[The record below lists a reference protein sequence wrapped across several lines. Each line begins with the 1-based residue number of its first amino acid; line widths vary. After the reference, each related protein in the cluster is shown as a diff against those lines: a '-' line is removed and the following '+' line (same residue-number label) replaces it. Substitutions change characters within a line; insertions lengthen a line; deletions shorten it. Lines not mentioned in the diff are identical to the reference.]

1 MKPTHAHGWQVNSHP
16 RHTEKV
22 IWNNKVGITV
32 LGEMAITIL
41 AGGTGSVK
49 LVRGMV
55 SQKSKLNIISNVGDN
70 YWLYGM
76 YVCPDIDTIVYGLA
90 DLLDQERGWG
100 IKKDTFN
107 FLRQMEIFGE
117 EAWFRIGDRDAA
129 THLVRTN
136 MLKNGK
142 NLTEIIKWM
151 CEKFAVSANIIP
163 VTDNSVETRIITDKG
178 ELHLQEYWVKHR
190 GRDPV
195 EGIQYIGADKA
206 RPNPEA
212 VNAIHDAEMVILSPG
227 NPLTSIGPML
237 QIKGIRKEL
246 VKAKKKVVAVSPF
259 IGGSAISGPA
269 AKYMQ
274 AAGMEANAYGL
285 AKMYSDVCS
294 NMVVDAKDRLLAKK
308 IQNLDMRVFET
319 RITMKNK
326 AAEDRLANF
335 ILKQVHV

>member
-1 MKPTHAHGWQVNSHP
+1 M
-16 RHTEKV
+16 
-22 IWNNKVGITV
+22 ITV
-32 LGEMAITIL
+32 L

-49 LVRGMV
+49 IVRGFV
-55 SQKSKLNIISNVGDN
+55 SQESKVNVISNVGDN
-70 YWLYGM
+70 YWLYGL

-107 FLRQMEIFGE
+107 FLRQMEVFGE
-117 EAWFRIGDRDAA
+117 ETWFRVGDRDAA
-129 THLVRTN
+129 THLIRTN

-142 NLTEIIKWM
+142 NLSDITKWM
-151 CEKFAVSANIIP
+151 CEKFAVSANVIP
-163 VTDNSVETRIITDKG
+163 VTDNTIETRINTNKG

-190 GRDPV
+190 GMDPV

-212 VNAIHDAEMVILSPG
+212 INAIHDAEMVILAPG

-246 VKAKKKVVAVSPF
+246 SKIKRKVVAISPL
-259 IGGSAISGPA
+259 IGDNAISGPA

-274 AAGMEANAYGL
+274 AAGIESNAYGL

-294 NMVVDAKDRLLAKK
+294 NIIIDTKDKALTKK
-308 IQNLDMRVFET
+308 IQSLDMKVFET
-319 RITMKNK
+319 KISMKNK
-326 AAEDRLANF
+326 LAEDALANF

>member
-1 MKPTHAHGWQVNSHP
+1 M
-16 RHTEKV
+16 
-22 IWNNKVGITV
+22 ITV
-32 LGEMAITIL
+32 L

-49 LVRGMV
+49 LVRGLV
-55 SQKSKLNIISNVGDN
+55 SQESKVNVISNVGDN
-70 YWLYGM
+70 YWLYGL

-107 FLRQMEIFGE
+107 FLRQMEVFGE
-117 EAWFRIGDRDAA
+117 ETWFGVGDRDAA
-129 THLVRTN
+129 THLIRTN

-142 NLTEIIKWM
+142 NLSDITQWM

-163 VTDNSVETRIITDKG
+163 VTDNSIETRIITNKG
-178 ELHLQEYWVKHR
+178 ELHLQEYWVKYR
-190 GRDPV
+190 GKDTV

-212 VNAIHDAEMVILSPG
+212 VNAIHDADMIILAPG

-246 VKAKKKVVAVSPF
+246 SKVKKKVVAVSPL
-259 IGGSAISGPA
+259 IGDKSISGPA
-269 AKYMQ
+269 DKYMQ
-274 AAGMEANAYGL
+274 AAGIESNAYGL

-294 NMVVDAKDRLLAKK
+294 NIIVDTKDRMLSKK
-308 IQNLDMRVFET
+308 IQSLDMKVFET
-319 RITMKNK
+319 KITMKNK
-326 AAEDRLANF
+326 VAEDALANF